1 MGYSAPVAGARSP
14 LALVPAA
21 IETAGGRARPAH
33 SSLIY
38 PHGVDPLGSIL
49 CLIGAL
55 PQYEFEVGC
64 VALGTCFAGVGF
76 VFLVSGKPSQNYPLP
91 ARTVRL
97 IGGGQIL
104 LGVVVAVG
112 SFFVNAEP
120 QGGLEDHWGGTTGI
134 VQTGVSLA
142 VLAAIA
148 ASIFR
153 QLRR

>member
-1 MGYSAPVAGARSP
+1 
-14 LALVPAA
+14 
-21 IETAGGRARPAH
+21 
-33 SSLIY
+33 
-38 PHGVDPLGSIL
+38 VDPLGSIL
-49 CLIGAL
+49 SVLGAL

-64 VALGTCFAGVGF
+64 VALGACFVGTGL
-76 VFLVSGKPSQNYPLP
+76 VFLISGKASQSYPLP

-97 IGGGQIL
+97 IGGGEIL

-120 QGGLEDHWGGTTGI
+120 KGGLEDHWGGTSGI
-134 VQTGVSLA
+134 VETGVWLA

-148 ASIFR
+148 ASVFR

>member
-1 MGYSAPVAGARSP
+1 
-14 LALVPAA
+14 
-21 IETAGGRARPAH
+21 
-33 SSLIY
+33 
-38 PHGVDPLGSIL
+38 VDPLASTL
-49 CLIGAL
+49 CVIGAL

-64 VALGTCFAGVGF
+64 VALGACFAGVG
-76 VFLVSGKPSQNYPLP
+76 LVCLISGKASQNYPLP

-97 IGGGQIL
+97 IGGVQIV

-120 QGGLEDHWGGTTGI
+120 PGGLEDHWGGTPGI
-134 VQTGVSLA
+134 VETGVWLA

-148 ASIFR
+148 ASVFR